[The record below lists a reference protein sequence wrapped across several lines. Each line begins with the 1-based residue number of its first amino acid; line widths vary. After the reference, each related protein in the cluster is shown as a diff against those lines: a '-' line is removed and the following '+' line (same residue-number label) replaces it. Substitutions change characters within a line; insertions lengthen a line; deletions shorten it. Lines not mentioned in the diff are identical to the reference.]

1 MEWHEDH
8 LRALLQNHSEDVE
21 RPQRDRYRVM
31 TEVSMDTTSCAD
43 FSRKSWLGFQNIS
56 QGGGGRLLC
65 DLDQYH
71 TM

>member
-8 LRALLQNHSEDVE
+8 LRALLQNHSEDME

-31 TEVSMDTTSCAD
+31 TEALMDTTSCAD
-43 FSRKSWLGFQNIS
+43 FPGKSWLDFQDIS
-56 QGGGGRLLC
+56 QGGGGRLLR

-71 TM
+71 PM